1 MFPHTLLRGG
11 FMIQLVQ
18 GLLHRAGVH
27 LARYPLRSE
36 YENVLHDFLAGFGV
50 GCVLDVGANVGRFG
64 AALRRLGYGGRIDSF
79 EPVAATCERLRA
91 RAAGDPRWTAYR
103 MALGAADGQAEM
115 RTFPGHENATLSR
128 LGDFAREW
136 LPSALKDEGREMVP
150 LRRLD
155 SLLADGTLAL
165 DAPAFLKTDAEG
177 FDWQVVEGAG
187 ARIDGFVGLQ
197 MEMMVQP
204 MWPDA
209 PGFGASVTRLAE
221 MGFEPVAF
229 QVANRARF
237 SAIVID
243 GLFRNARFAP
253 DPARAGEMWNAA
265 GMGLAPQ
272 VWDHA
277 EGAAPSSRDSA
288 GASWQE

>member
-1 MFPHTLLRGG
+1 
-11 FMIQLVQ
+11 MIRLVQ
-18 GLLHRAGVH
+18 GLLHRAGAH

-64 AALRRLGYGGRIDSF
+64 LALRRLGYGGRIDSF
-79 EPVAATCERLRA
+79 EPVAATYERLRE
-91 RAAGDPRWTAYR
+91 RAAADPRWTAHR
-103 MALGAADGQAEM
+103 MALGAADGEAEM

-136 LPSALKDEGREMVP
+136 LPSALKEEGAETVAV
-150 LRRLD
+150 RRLD
-155 SLLADGTLAL
+155 SLLADGTVRL
-165 DAPAFLKTDAEG
+165 DAPAFLKVDAEG
-177 FDWQVVEGAG
+177 YDWQVVEGAG

-204 MWPDA
+204 MWPDT
-209 PGFGASVTRLAE
+209 PPLGASVTRLAE

-229 QVANRARF
+229 SVANRARF

-243 GLFRNARFAP
+243 GLFRNARFSP
-253 DPARAGEMWNAA
+253 DPARAAEMWNPA
-265 GMGLAPQ
+265 GMGLSPQ
-272 VWDHA
+272 VWDHPA
-277 EGAAPSSRDSA
+277 GAAPSSRDSA
-288 GASWQE
+288 GASWQG